1 VLSASVPLDEDAI
14 NRGYFIGPLHQDGEL
29 EEDDNELL
37 AGNLND
43 WKGDRVEVNVE
54 DGNVRILYE
63 DEELGW
69 FENLKSN
76 GWMWPREWS

>member
-1 VLSASVPLDEDAI
+1 M
-14 NRGYFIGPLHQDGEL
+14 
-29 EEDDNELL
+29 EEDDNELR

-43 WKGDRVEVNVE
+43 WKGDRVEIHVE

-69 FENLKSN
+69 FESLKSN